1 MASKLPAGE
10 TIDFRVF
17 GSMLAMHMPYYN
29 ALLGADCVQDA
40 EYREFLT
47 DVLSRNG
54 HSSAATAPRR

>member
-1 MASKLPAGE
+1 
-10 TIDFRVF
+10 
-17 GSMLAMHMPYYN
+17 MLAMHMPYYN